1 MKRLALALVFLAALP
16 AQAAAAHCPLGEI
29 YRVRLMRCVDI
40 RSALARPYV
49 HPARRATSIEG
60 AKVIAPDPPPA
71 DPPPEPPPAAVDIA
85 LPLLEDGVPAIWRLC
100 QAEPKLCEPTR

>member
-16 AQAAAAHCPLGEI
+16 APAAAAHCPLGEI

-49 HPARRATSIEG
+49 HPARRATTSIEG

-71 DPPPEPPPAAVDIA
+71 AVDIA
-85 LPLLEDGVPAIWRLC
+85 LPILEDGVPAIWRLC
-100 QAEPKLCEPTR
+100 QDEPKLCEPPR